1 MGMGVGWVGER
12 ECGLL
17 SVWGGGGGGY
27 LPVRLATMLLQRAL
41 GSHVTWNTGCHIQPL
56 CYYHPCHRLAA
67 GQEYN
72 FNKLTATDVNSL
84 GEEYDYGSIMHYARN
99 TFARNNYLDT
109 ILPRRKPGMVVR
121 PEIGQ
126 RVKLS
131 PGDIRQARKLYRCPS
146 KYCGPCDV
154 SELLSILSAC
164 NVIEAD

>member
-1 MGMGVGWVGER
+1 M
-12 ECGLL
+12 
-17 SVWGGGGGGY
+17 
-27 LPVRLATMLLQRAL
+27 
-41 GSHVTWNTGCHIQPL
+41 
-56 CYYHPCHRLAA
+56 
-67 GQEYN
+67 
-72 FNKLTATDVNSL
+72 NSL

-146 KYCGPCDV
+146 KYV
-154 SELLSILSAC
+154 ELTSRQDTESSSAHSD
-164 NVIEAD
+164 N

>member
-1 MGMGVGWVGER
+1 M
-12 ECGLL
+12 
-17 SVWGGGGGGY
+17 
-27 LPVRLATMLLQRAL
+27 
-41 GSHVTWNTGCHIQPL
+41 GCHTQPL
-56 CYYHPCHRLAA
+56 CYYHPCHRLTA

-146 KYCGPCDV
+146 K
-154 SELLSILSAC
+154 
-164 NVIEAD
+164 